1 MQTKLLGLR
10 KSFNL
15 SQEDMGKLIGTTS
28 TTYSRKE
35 RGEYAFD
42 ADEMF
47 IIAKYFDK
55 DMSDIFLP
63 RSYQNGNKK
72 VQLA

>member
-15 SQEDMGKLIGTTS
+15 SQEDMAKLIGVTT
-28 TTYSRKE
+28 TTYARKE

-47 IIAKYFDK
+47 IISKYFEE
-55 DMSDIFLP
+55 DMVNIFLP
-63 RSYQNGNKK
+63 RSYRNGNKRT
-72 VQLA
+72 QLA